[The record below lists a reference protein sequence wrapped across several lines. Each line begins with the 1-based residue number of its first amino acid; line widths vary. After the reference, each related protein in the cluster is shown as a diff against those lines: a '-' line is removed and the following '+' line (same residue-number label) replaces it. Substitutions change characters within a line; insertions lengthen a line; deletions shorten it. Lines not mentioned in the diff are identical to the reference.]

1 MIRILLAASKP
12 VVERLDPILERSGAD
27 YDPVGSL
34 AHAEEKLSR
43 GGFDVLV
50 AERALLPEDASSA
63 LVALHALPDRPGL
76 LVLSE
81 NDHPKERAELMR
93 AGCLAVLWLGLEDQV
108 LGETLLSL
116 AMRGE
121 DELLERLGAERRKS
135 RSRLE
140 EFASTSQAMRR
151 FLGLARRV
159 VEGDA
164 ALLILGETGVGK
176 ERLARSIH
184 SESARSSGPF
194 VTVNCGAIPETLL
207 ESELFG
213 HEAGAFTGAI
223 RTRRGYFELA
233 HRGTILLD
241 EVGEIPLHLQVKLLR
256 VLEDR
261 NIRRVGSE
269 SPIAV
274 DVRIM
279 AATNRDLLRET
290 KEGRFRADLYYRLA
304 VVTLVVPP
312 LRERKE
318 DVPELAR
325 AFLEK
330 SRRQLGRPVT
340 RIHPDGIEALL
351 RHDWPGNVRELMN
364 VIERAVLLAPGSEIG
379 VNDLRLGERDESSVA
394 EPNLDR
400 PFAEARDEM
409 LVAFEKRYL
418 LRALARSRGRIGDTA
433 ERAGLNERTLY
444 AMMRRHGLRKED
456 FKGPPQDG
464 SG

>member
-1 MIRILLAASKP
+1 
-12 VVERLDPILERSGAD
+12 
-27 YDPVGSL
+27 
-34 AHAEEKLSR
+34 
-43 GGFDVLV
+43 
-50 AERALLPEDASSA
+50 
-63 LVALHALPDRPGL
+63 
-76 LVLSE
+76 
-81 NDHPKERAELMR
+81 
-93 AGCLAVLWLGLEDQV
+93 
-108 LGETLLSL
+108 
-116 AMRGE
+116 
-121 DELLERLGAERRKS
+121 
-135 RSRLE
+135 
-140 EFASTSQAMRR
+140 MRR

-184 SESARSSGPF
+184 SESARARGPF

-223 RTRRGYFELA
+223 RSRRGYFELA

-279 AATNRDLLRET
+279 AATNRDLLLET
-290 KEGRFRADLYYRLA
+290 KEGRFRPDLYYRLA

-318 DVPELAR
+318 DIPELAE

-330 SRRQLGRPVT
+330 SRRQLGRHVT
-340 RIHPDGIEALL
+340 RIHPEGIEALL

-364 VIERAVLLAPGSEIG
+364 VIERAVLLAPGREIG
-379 VNDLRLGERDESSVA
+379 VSDLRVGQQDDEPSILGS
-394 EPNLDR
+394 NLDR
-400 PFAEARDEM
+400 PFAEARDDI
-409 LVAFEKRYL
+409 LAAFEKRYV
-418 LRALARSRGRIGDTA
+418 REALARSRGRIGETA
-433 ERAGLNERTLY
+433 RRAGLNARTLY

-456 FKGPPQDG
+456 FKGPSSGG